1 MTVAGGQSKAKVS
14 GAKCAI
20 WFAVVLFFLGG
31 AKSAHALEAATQSA
45 ARLTDTAVTAMDYTV
60 GYLWQ
65 QQDEAPSALYGP
77 YVGMDFKQKLYD
89 DFLADISLD
98 LFNTSSTD
106 EGVDLYLER
115 AEASWHGSW
124 LTLSGGRR
132 DVGDFL
138 SPGEYFGSY
147 LTMGERTADMVSA
160 TLPFRLFADVPDAD
174 ASVTAPYNAVSV
186 VYIPNLLSAAKTDLD
201 GQEGVVLGQLRVR
214 FGVAGSS
221 SDLTLNVSRGLQDYF
236 QYSSVS
242 EGGGLDASYAF
253 TYKFAQV
260 WGEYAVQDMSFW
272 DSTQVATA
280 GVRLDIHKIT
290 FGLLD
295 SLDGEYQQPLSDDPD
310 NPFTGGYP
318 QDPTQAQTPQGVW
331 FVHLVHKTN
340 ARQPTQPARFFYG
353 VALTN
358 SMGDYTLARLREGSI
373 SEPVAPGYG
382 AATRVGFL
390 PFVAAAYSCIA
401 VQADAGYEF

>member
-1 MTVAGGQSKAKVS
+1 MALFLCLWGWAE
-14 GAKCAI
+14 GAR
-20 WFAVVLFFLGG
+20 
-31 AKSAHALEAATQSA
+31 ALETATQSA

-77 YVGMDFKQKLYD
+77 YVGMDFKQKLYEN
-89 DFLADISLD
+89 FLADISLD
-98 LFNTSSTD
+98 LFSTSSTD
-106 EGVDLYLER
+106 EGVNLFLER

-147 LTMGERTADMVSA
+147 LTMGERTVDMVSA

-174 ASVTAPYNAVSV
+174 ASVTAPYNAFSV
-186 VYIPNLLSAAKTDLD
+186 IYIPNLLSAAKTDLD
-201 GQEGVVLGQLRVR
+201 GQEGVVLAQLRVR

-221 SDLTLNVSRGLQDYF
+221 SDLTLNASRGLQDYF
-236 QYSSVS
+236 QYSSLS
-242 EGGGLDASYAF
+242 LGGGLDASYAF

-260 WGEYAVQDMSFW
+260 WAEYAAQDISFW
-272 DSTQVATA
+272 GSTQVATA
-280 GVRLDIHKIT
+280 GLRLDIRKFT

-295 SLDGEYQQPLSDDPD
+295 SLDGEYQLPLSDDPS

-318 QDPTQAQTPQGVW
+318 QDPSQVQTPQGVW
-331 FVHLVHKTN
+331 FVHLIHKTS

-373 SEPVAPGYG
+373 GEPVAPGYG

-390 PFVAAAYSCIA
+390 PFIAADYTCVA
-401 VQADAGYEF
+401 VQADVGYEF